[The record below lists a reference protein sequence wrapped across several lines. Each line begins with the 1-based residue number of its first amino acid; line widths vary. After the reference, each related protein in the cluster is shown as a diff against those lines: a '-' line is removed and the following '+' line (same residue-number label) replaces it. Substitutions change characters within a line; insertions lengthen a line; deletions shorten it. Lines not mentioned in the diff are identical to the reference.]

1 MEIIIGKTAGFCFGV
16 ANAVNKAT
24 KLLDENNMVC
34 SLGEL
39 VHNKQVTKKL
49 QDKGLSIIED
59 INEAKENVIIRS
71 HGVAKNV
78 YDEAEKLGLNII
90 DLTCPKVLKIH
101 NIAKEYSEKGYY
113 ILLIGKSNHPEIVG
127 TISYCGKNSD
137 IIDDENQ
144 VKEKLKIFYNSNLAN
159 LLLVAQTTFSLEK
172 FNKIVSLI
180 ENDIKEHKNIEL
192 EVKRTIC
199 DATKLRQEETKEIA
213 SKVDAMIIIG
223 GRHSSNTNK
232 LYEISKK
239 VCKNSILVE
248 ESTEINKDEI
258 KKHNKIGI
266 MAGASTPK
274 ESVEAVVEMLS
285 KLC

>member
-24 KLLDENNMVC
+24 KLLDENNVVC

-59 INEAKENVIIRS
+59 INTAKENVIIRS

-113 ILLIGKSNHPEIVG
+113 ILLIGKSNHPEIIG

-137 IIDDENQ
+137 IIEDETQ
-144 VKEKLKIFYNSNLAN
+144 VKEKLETFYNSNIN
-159 LLLVAQTTFSLEK
+159 KLLVIAQTTFSLEK
-172 FNKIVSLI
+172 FNKISSSI
-180 ENDIKEHKNIEL
+180 EDSVREHKEILL
-192 EVKRTIC
+192 EIKKTIC
-199 DATKLRQEETKEIA
+199 DATRLRQKETDEIS

-239 VCKNSILVE
+239 NCKNSILVE
-248 ESTEINKDEI
+248 ESTEINKDEF
-258 KKHNKIGI
+258 KKYNKIGI

-274 ESVEAVVEMLS
+274 ESIESVVEMLS